1 MAISINSS
9 HTTPVKTSLNESISA
24 ANIAATKMATG
35 NRITYAYE
43 DPTSYTIGLK
53 MQSDLDVL
61 KTVLNGIEQSQSM
74 LNLAEAGAKSIYD
87 TITQMKNI
95 LTQAKL
101 GYMTDELIQ
110 TTLSP
115 TYMQLK
121 QEINR
126 IADSVSFNGQ
136 TLINGQSGG
145 KVAGFA
151 STLSTIANY
160 YTENGN
166 STVTLGKLMDG
177 SGITKEIKVNAATVT
192 GGTTGQVTFSYAAA
206 GGVTP
211 TVVGGTVITQANGD
225 VVVEGAQLIFT
236 NITAT
241 DSTSGTAKTATGN
254 LTLSNV
260 DLTFK
265 VGEFDYSKITNKI
278 TSKSTSAPTMSG
290 LSVSDLSFTVT
301 ASPDGITEISG
312 FTPDSANPIEQ
323 LTIANGTT
331 NTISSLTAEYA
342 LSGGVESRSSFSF
355 VTGDNLS
362 TDIIHLDLGNLRLN
376 DSNGVLGMIST
387 INTND
392 NISSIKPRDLTDLQS
407 SLDASI
413 DIPLVEALLDNVI
426 SYIDEIGA
434 YETRLMNLTNQ
445 LQSNITQVDNSQGV
459 FMNADLA
466 DESENFAKANIQI
479 NIAISALK
487 QMTDTMKALQQ
498 LAS

>member
-9 HTTPVKTSLNESISA
+9 QTTPVKTSLNESMSA

-35 NRITYAYE
+35 NRIIYAYE

-115 TYMQLK
+115 TYQQLK
-121 QEINR
+121 AEINR

-145 KVAGFA
+145 KVAGHTSDVA
-151 STLSTIANY
+151 GIANY

-166 STVTLGKLMDG
+166 STVTLGTLMDS
-177 SGITKEIKVNAATVT
+177 SGTAVKEIKVNAATVT
-192 GGTTGQVTFSYAAA
+192 GGTTGLVTFSGAN

-225 VVVEGAQLIFT
+225 VVVEGAQLIFAG
-236 NITAT
+236 ITAT
-241 DSTSGTAKTATGN
+241 DSTSGTAIGN

-265 VGEFDYSKITNKI
+265 VGEFDYSSSTNKI
-278 TSKSTSAPTMSG
+278 TSKSGKAPAMSG

-301 ASPDGITEISG
+301 NSSTSGITEISG
-312 FTPDSANPIEQ
+312 FSPDPSSLIGQ

-331 NTISSLTAEYA
+331 NTISNLTAEYA
-342 LSGGVESRSSFSF
+342 LSGGTGSRSSFAF

-387 INTND
+387 LNTND
-392 NISSIKPRDLTDLQS
+392 NISSTKPTDLTDLQN

-413 DIPLVEALLDNVI
+413 DIPLVEALLDTVI

-434 YETRLMNLTNQ
+434 YETRLINIANQ
-445 LQSNITQVDNSQGV
+445 LQSNITEVDGAQGV

-466 DESENFAKANIQI
+466 DEAENFAKSNIQI